1 MNINE
6 TRKKFIEFFKK
17 QNHAVISSSA
27 IVPENDQTTL
37 FTGSGMQP
45 MIPYLL
51 GEKHPQG
58 NRLVNSQKCFR
69 SVDINEVGDNRHTS
83 FFEMLG
89 NWSLG
94 DPASPDGIGEAGYS
108 RESQLPWF
116 FEFLIKE
123 IGLDPK
129 KIYVS
134 VFLGDEKN
142 NLPKDTESANI
153 WKEIFKKSGIDAN
166 EVELGSEKNGN
177 NLGMQGGRIFYY
189 DSSKNWWSRAGKP
202 NNMPAGEPGGPD
214 SEVFYKFNAI
224 EHDKKFGKHCHP
236 NCDCGRFLEI
246 GNSVFMEYKKMQ
258 DGSFEKLKQKNVD
271 FGGGLERIA
280 AASQDNPDIFNIDVF
295 QTIIEYLE
303 KLSKKSYTDK
313 NYQKSFRII
322 ADHFRA
328 VFFLIADG
336 VIPANTDQGY
346 FARRLIRRSIRHMDL
361 LGIQEGNLHLL
372 VDSLVSYYET
382 FYPEVAIQAQKIKK
396 EITLEEKKFR
406 ATLKMGLKEFIKMA
420 VKDISGKDAFMLF
433 SSFGLPID
441 MIIELAAE
449 KELKVDSMGYE
460 EEFKKHQEIS
470 RLGSEKKFKGGL
482 ADHSFATTQGHTA
495 THLLLASLRKVLGD
509 HVYQKGSNITAERLR
524 LDFSHSKKMNSE
536 EIKIVEDMVNEQIQK
551 NIPVTWEEM
560 ELEKAKNLGAMG
572 VFDEKYE
579 QKVKV
584 YSIGSFSKEICGGPH
599 VSSTGELKSFK
610 ILQESA
616 SSAGIRRIK
625 AVVGK

>member
-1 MNINE
+1 MDVNE
-6 TRKKFIEFFKK
+6 TRKKYIEFFKK
-17 QNHAVISSSA
+17 RGHAVISSSS
-27 IVPENDQTTL
+27 IVPENDPTTL

-51 GEKHPQG
+51 GDKHPQG

-69 SVDINEVGDNRHTS
+69 SVDIDEVGDNRHTS

-108 RESQLPWF
+108 KESQLQWF
-116 FEFLIKE
+116 FEFLTEE

-142 NLPKDTESANI
+142 NLPKDTESAHI
-153 WKEIFKKSGIDAN
+153 WKEIFKKSGIEAK
-166 EVELGSEKNGN
+166 EIELGSEKDGSAK
-177 NLGMQGGRIFYY
+177 GMQGGRIFYY
-189 DSSKNWWSRAGKP
+189 DTSKNWWSRAGAP

-214 SEVFYKFNAI
+214 SEVFYEFDAF
-224 EHDKKFGKHCHP
+224 EHDKKFGEHCHP
-236 NCDCGRFLEI
+236 NCDCGRFVEI
-246 GNSVFMEYKKMQ
+246 GNSVFMEYKKMPG
-258 DGSFEKLKQKNVD
+258 GSFEKLKQKNVD
-271 FGGGLERIA
+271 FGGGLERIS
-280 AASQDNPDIFNIDVF
+280 AASQDNPDIFTIDIF
-295 QTIIEYLE
+295 QTIVEYLQ
-303 KLSKKSYTDK
+303 KLSKKLYSDK

-346 FARRLIRRSIRHMDL
+346 FARRLIRRSVRHMDL
-361 LGIQEGNLHLL
+361 LGIQVGNLHLL
-372 VDSLVSYYET
+372 VDALVSYYKNY
-382 FYPEVAIQAQKIKK
+382 YPEIETQAQKIKN
-396 EITLEEKKFR
+396 EIVLEEKKFR
-406 ATLKMGLKEFIKMA
+406 TTLKMGLKEFNKIST
-420 VKDISGKDAFMLF
+420 KDISGKDTFMLF

-441 MIIELAAE
+441 MTIELAAE
-449 KELKVDSMGYE
+449 KGLKVDSIKFE
-460 EEFKKHQEIS
+460 SEFKKHQEIS
-470 RLGSEKKFKGGL
+470 RVGAEKKFKGGL

-536 EIKIVEDMVNEQIQK
+536 EIKKVEDLVNEQIRK

-560 ELEKAKNLGAMG
+560 ELDKAKNLGAMG
-572 VFDEKYE
+572 VFNEKYE

-599 VSSTGELKSFK
+599 VNSTVELKSFK
-610 ILQESA
+610 ILQETT

-625 AVVGK
+625 AIVGK